1 MSTRP
6 PRRRRPSKP
15 GDPAGS
21 ITPSP
26 AATAAVAPA
35 TPAGPPE
42 GDDLD
47 AAILRY
53 LRLFPNRFVDLAPL
67 AEQLGIDPFAMQL
80 TVERLGRRRLLNVPF
95 IEPGTANGGELTE
108 AGARWLIR
116 HEGGKPLDR
125 PSALKPATHQTRT
138 PEDAPRLPR
147 EQVYT
152 TR

>member
-1 MSTRP
+1 VTTRP

-15 GDPAGS
+15 GDPTGS
-21 ITPSP
+21 ITPS
-26 AATAAVAPA
+26 AAKTAAVAPPTA
-35 TPAGPPE
+35 DGPLG

-53 LRLFPNRFVDLAPL
+53 LRLFPNRFVDLSPL
-67 AEQLGIDPFAMQL
+67 AEQLGIEPFAMQL
-80 TVERLGRRRLLNVPF
+80 TVERLGRRRLLNLPF

-108 AGARWLIR
+108 AGARWLVR
-116 HEGGKPLDR
+116 YEGGKPLDR
-125 PSALKPATHQTRT
+125 PSALQPATHQTRT

-147 EQVYT
+147 DQVYT